1 MMKNNFSKDEKV
13 FNVINVVFMIFFLAI
28 IALPLWNIVALSFN
42 DATDAIKGGIYFWPR
57 AFSLES
63 YYTVFEDP
71 AIYKAF
77 VISVMKTVIGVVL
90 HTVLNALVAYGMSRK
105 DLIGRKLYMQMG
117 IIAMFVNGGMIP
129 TFLLFKNLGLLNNF
143 WVYIIPVL
151 FSFYDMVIMMN
162 FFRGIPYSLEE
173 SAMMDGANPMTIFI
187 KIILP
192 LSLPVMATIAL
203 FHGVYQWNDYMV
215 ANIYVDNRDLYPLQ
229 MLLYRI
235 VSENLSPAVAT
246 GTNVVR
252 NTTSQSLQLATM
264 VVTTVPVVVIYPFLQ
279 KYFIQGMTLG
289 GVKE

>member
-1 MMKNNFSKDEKV
+1 MKYNLSKDEKV
-13 FNVINVVFMIFFLAI
+13 FNVINVMFMIFFLAI

-42 DATDAIKGGIYFWPR
+42 DASDSIKGGIYFWPR
-57 AFSLES
+57 VFSLES

-77 VISVMKTVIGVVL
+77 IISVLKTVIGVIL
-90 HTVLNALVAYGMSRK
+90 HTLVNAVVAYGMSRK
-105 DLIGRKLYMQMG
+105 DLVGRNIYMKMG
-117 IIAMFVNGGMIP
+117 VIAMFVNGGLIP
-129 TFLLFKNLGLLNNF
+129 NFLLFKHIGLLNNF

-162 FFRGIPYSLEE
+162 FYRGIPYSLEE
-173 SAMMDGANPMTIFI
+173 SAMIDGAKPMEIFI

-192 LSLPVMATIAL
+192 LSLPVIATIAL

-246 GTNVVR
+246 GANVVR

>member
-1 MMKNNFSKDEKV
+1 MKQTFSKDEKV
-13 FNVINVVFMIFFLAI
+13 FNVANVVFMVFFLAI

-42 DATDAIKGGIYFWPR
+42 DATDAARGGIYFWPR
-57 AFSLES
+57 KFSLES
-63 YYTVFEDP
+63 YYTVFEDS

-77 VISVMKTVIGVVL
+77 VISVAKPVIGVVL
-90 HTVLNALVAYGMSRK
+90 HTALTAMVAYGMSRRN
-105 DLIGRKLYMQMG
+105 LMGRKIYMNMG
-117 IIAMFVNGGMIP
+117 ILTMFVSGGMIP
-129 TFLLFKNLGLLNNF
+129 TFLLFKELGLLNNF

-151 FSFYDMVIMMN
+151 FSFYDMVILMN
-162 FFRGIPYSLEE
+162 FFRSIPFSLEE
-173 SAMMDGANPMTIFI
+173 SAMMDGANPFIIFV

-192 LSLPVMATIAL
+192 LSLPVLATIAL
-203 FHGVYQWNDYMV
+203 FHGVFQWNDYMT
-215 ANIYVDNRDLYPLQ
+215 ANIYVDDRSLYPLQ
-229 MLLYRI
+229 MLLFRI

-289 GVKE
+289 SVKE

>member
-1 MMKNNFSKDEKV
+1 MKQTFSKDEKI
-13 FNVINVVFMIFFLAI
+13 FNTANVIFMVFFLAI

-42 DATDAIKGGIYFWPR
+42 DATDAARGGIYFWPR
-57 AFSLES
+57 EFSLES
-63 YYTVFEDP
+63 YYTVFEDS

-77 VISVMKTVIGVVL
+77 VISVAKTVIGVVL
-90 HTVLNALVAYGMSRK
+90 HTALTAMVAYGMSRRN
-105 DLIGRKLYMQMG
+105 LMGRKIYMNMG
-117 IIAMFVNGGMIP
+117 ILTMFVSGGMIP
-129 TFLLFKNLGLLNNF
+129 TFLLFKELGLLNNF

-151 FSFYDMVIMMN
+151 FSFYDMVILMN
-162 FFRGIPYSLEE
+162 FFRSIPFSLEE
-173 SAMMDGANPMTIFI
+173 SAMMDGANPFIIFI

-192 LSLPVMATIAL
+192 LSLPVLATIAL
-203 FHGVYQWNDYMV
+203 FHGVFQWNDYMT
-215 ANIYVDNRDLYPLQ
+215 ANIYVDDRSLYPLQ
-229 MLLYRI
+229 MLLFRI

-289 GVKE
+289 SVKE

>member
-1 MMKNNFSKDEKV
+1 MKQTFSKDEKI
-13 FNVINVVFMIFFLAI
+13 FNTANVIFMVFFLAI

-42 DATDAIKGGIYFWPR
+42 DATDAARGGIYFWPR
-57 AFSLES
+57 EFSLES
-63 YYTVFEDP
+63 YYTVFEDS

-77 VISVMKTVIGVVL
+77 VISVAKTVIGVVL
-90 HTVLNALVAYGMSRK
+90 HTALTAMVAYGMSRRN
-105 DLIGRKLYMQMG
+105 LMGRKIYMNMG
-117 IIAMFVNGGMIP
+117 ILTMFVSGGMIP
-129 TFLLFKNLGLLNNF
+129 TFLLFKELGLLNNF

-151 FSFYDMVIMMN
+151 FFFYDMVILMN
-162 FFRGIPYSLEE
+162 FFRSIPFSLEE
-173 SAMMDGANPMTIFI
+173 SAMMDGANPFIIFV

-192 LSLPVMATIAL
+192 LSLPVLATIAL
-203 FHGVYQWNDYMV
+203 FHGVFQWNDYMT
-215 ANIYVDNRDLYPLQ
+215 ANIYVDDRSLYPLQ
-229 MLLYRI
+229 MLLFRI

-289 GVKE
+289 SVKE

>member
-1 MMKNNFSKDEKV
+1 MKQTFSKDEKI
-13 FNVINVVFMIFFLAI
+13 FNTANVIFMVFFLAI

-42 DATDAIKGGIYFWPR
+42 DATDAARGGIYFWPR
-57 AFSLES
+57 EFSLES
-63 YYTVFEDP
+63 YYTVFEDS

-77 VISVMKTVIGVVL
+77 VISVAKTVIGVVL
-90 HTVLNALVAYGMSRK
+90 HTALTAMVAYGMSRRN
-105 DLIGRKLYMQMG
+105 LMGRKIYMNMG
-117 IIAMFVNGGMIP
+117 ILTMFVSGGMIP
-129 TFLLFKNLGLLNNF
+129 TFLLFKELGLLNNF

-151 FSFYDMVIMMN
+151 FSFYDMVILMN
-162 FFRGIPYSLEE
+162 FFRSIPFSLEE
-173 SAMMDGANPMTIFI
+173 SAMMDGANPFIIFV

-192 LSLPVMATIAL
+192 LSLPVLATIAL
-203 FHGVYQWNDYMV
+203 FHGVFQWNDYMT
-215 ANIYVDNRDLYPLQ
+215 ANIYVDDRSLYPLQ
-229 MLLYRI
+229 LLLFRI

-289 GVKE
+289 SVKE

>member
-1 MMKNNFSKDEKV
+1 MKQTFSKDEKI
-13 FNVINVVFMIFFLAI
+13 FNTANVIFMVFFLAI

-42 DATDAIKGGIYFWPR
+42 DATDAARGGIYFWPR
-57 AFSLES
+57 EFSLES
-63 YYTVFEDP
+63 YYTVFEDS

-77 VISVMKTVIGVVL
+77 VISVAKTVIGVVL
-90 HTVLNALVAYGMSRK
+90 HTALTAMVAYGTSRRN
-105 DLIGRKLYMQMG
+105 LMGRKIYMNMG
-117 IIAMFVNGGMIP
+117 ILTMFVSGGMIP
-129 TFLLFKNLGLLNNF
+129 TFLLFKELGLLNNF

-151 FSFYDMVIMMN
+151 FSFYDMVILMN
-162 FFRGIPYSLEE
+162 FFRSIPFSLEE
-173 SAMMDGANPMTIFI
+173 SAMMDGANPFIIFV

-192 LSLPVMATIAL
+192 LSLPVLATIAL
-203 FHGVYQWNDYMV
+203 FHGVFQWNDYMT
-215 ANIYVDNRDLYPLQ
+215 ANIYVDDRSLYPLQ
-229 MLLYRI
+229 MLLFRI

-289 GVKE
+289 SVKE

>member
-1 MMKNNFSKDEKV
+1 MKQTFSKDEKI
-13 FNVINVVFMIFFLAI
+13 FNVANVIFMVFFLAI

-42 DATDAIKGGIYFWPR
+42 DATDAARGGIYFWPR
-57 AFSLES
+57 KFSLES
-63 YYTVFEDP
+63 YYTVFEDS

-77 VISVMKTVIGVVL
+77 VISVAKTVIGVVL
-90 HTVLNALVAYGMSRK
+90 HTTLTAMVAYGMSRRN
-105 DLIGRKLYMQMG
+105 LMGRKIYMNMG
-117 IIAMFVNGGMIP
+117 ILTMFVSGGMIP
-129 TFLLFKNLGLLNNF
+129 TFLLFKELGLLNNF

-151 FSFYDMVIMMN
+151 FSFYDMVILMN
-162 FFRGIPYSLEE
+162 FFRSIPFSLEE
-173 SAMMDGANPMTIFI
+173 SAMMDGANPFIIFV

-192 LSLPVMATIAL
+192 LSLPVLATIAL
-203 FHGVYQWNDYMV
+203 FHGVFQWNDYMT
-215 ANIYVDNRDLYPLQ
+215 ANIYVDDRSLYPLQ
-229 MLLYRI
+229 MLLFRI

-289 GVKE
+289 SVKE

>member
-1 MMKNNFSKDEKV
+1 MKQTFSKDEKI
-13 FNVINVVFMIFFLAI
+13 FNVANVVFMVFFLAI

-42 DATDAIKGGIYFWPR
+42 DATDAARGGIYFWPR
-57 AFSLES
+57 KFSLES
-63 YYTVFEDP
+63 YYTVFEDS

-77 VISVMKTVIGVVL
+77 VISVAKTVIGVVL
-90 HTVLNALVAYGMSRK
+90 HTALTAMVAYGMSRRN
-105 DLIGRKLYMQMG
+105 LMGRKIYMNMG
-117 IIAMFVNGGMIP
+117 ILTMFVSGGMIP
-129 TFLLFKNLGLLNNF
+129 TFLLFKELGLLNNF

-151 FSFYDMVIMMN
+151 FSFYDMVILMN
-162 FFRGIPYSLEE
+162 FFRSIPFSLEE
-173 SAMMDGANPMTIFI
+173 SAMMDGANPFIIFV

-192 LSLPVMATIAL
+192 LSLPVLATIAL
-203 FHGVYQWNDYMV
+203 FHGVFQWNDYMT
-215 ANIYVDNRDLYPLQ
+215 ANIYVDDRSLYPLQ
-229 MLLYRI
+229 MLLFRI

-289 GVKE
+289 SVKE

>member
-1 MMKNNFSKDEKV
+1 MKQTFSKDEKV
-13 FNVINVVFMIFFLAI
+13 FNVANVVFMVFFLAI

-42 DATDAIKGGIYFWPR
+42 DATDAARGGIYFWPR
-57 AFSLES
+57 KFSLES
-63 YYTVFEDP
+63 YYTVFEDS

-77 VISVMKTVIGVVL
+77 VISVAKTVIGVVL
-90 HTVLNALVAYGMSRK
+90 HTALTAMVAYGMSRRN
-105 DLIGRKLYMQMG
+105 LMGRKIYMNMG
-117 IIAMFVNGGMIP
+117 ILTMFVSGGMIP
-129 TFLLFKNLGLLNNF
+129 TFLLFKELGLLNNF

-151 FSFYDMVIMMN
+151 FSFYDMVILMN
-162 FFRGIPYSLEE
+162 FFRSIPFSLEE
-173 SAMMDGANPMTIFI
+173 SAMMDGANPFIIFV

-192 LSLPVMATIAL
+192 LSLPVLATIAL
-203 FHGVYQWNDYMV
+203 FHGVFQWNDYMT
-215 ANIYVDNRDLYPLQ
+215 ANIYVDDRSLYPLQ
-229 MLLYRI
+229 MLLFRI

-289 GVKE
+289 SVKE

>member
-1 MMKNNFSKDEKV
+1 MKQTFSKDEKI
-13 FNVINVVFMIFFLAI
+13 FNVANVVFMVFFLAI

-42 DATDAIKGGIYFWPR
+42 DATDAARGRIYFWPR
-57 AFSLES
+57 KFSLES
-63 YYTVFEDP
+63 YYTVFEDS

-77 VISVMKTVIGVVL
+77 VISVAKTVIGVVL
-90 HTVLNALVAYGMSRK
+90 HTALTAMVAYGMSRRN
-105 DLIGRKLYMQMG
+105 LMGRKIYMNMG
-117 IIAMFVNGGMIP
+117 ILTMFVSGGMIP
-129 TFLLFKNLGLLNNF
+129 TFLLFKELGLLNNF

-151 FSFYDMVIMMN
+151 FSFYDMVILMN
-162 FFRGIPYSLEE
+162 FFRSIPFSLEE
-173 SAMMDGANPMTIFI
+173 SAMMDGANPFIIFV

-192 LSLPVMATIAL
+192 LSLPVLATIAL
-203 FHGVYQWNDYMV
+203 FHGVFQWNDYMT
-215 ANIYVDNRDLYPLQ
+215 ANIYVDDRSLYPLQ
-229 MLLYRI
+229 MLLFRI

-289 GVKE
+289 SVKE

>member
-1 MMKNNFSKDEKV
+1 MKQTFSKDEKI
-13 FNVINVVFMIFFLAI
+13 FNTANVIFMVFFLAI

-42 DATDAIKGGIYFWPR
+42 DATDAARGGIYFWPR
-57 AFSLES
+57 EFSLES
-63 YYTVFEDP
+63 YYTVFEDS

-77 VISVMKTVIGVVL
+77 VISVAKTVIGVVL
-90 HTVLNALVAYGMSRK
+90 HTALTAMVAYGMSRRNLMGGK
-105 DLIGRKLYMQMG
+105 IYMNMG
-117 IIAMFVNGGMIP
+117 ILTMFVSGGMIP
-129 TFLLFKNLGLLNNF
+129 TFLLFKELGLLNNF

-151 FSFYDMVIMMN
+151 FSFYDMVILMN
-162 FFRGIPYSLEE
+162 FFRSIPFSLEE
-173 SAMMDGANPMTIFI
+173 SAMMDGANPFIIFV

-192 LSLPVMATIAL
+192 LSLPVLATIAL
-203 FHGVYQWNDYMV
+203 FHGVFQWNDYMT
-215 ANIYVDNRDLYPLQ
+215 ANIYVDDRSLYPLQ
-229 MLLYRI
+229 MLLFRI

-289 GVKE
+289 SVKE